1 MCSNRNDGD
10 EASSEL
16 ELSSLS
22 SSDSFEPRAFEGPP
36 SEIKSLEPEGSV
48 QASPSIDSKDF
59 HRVKSNGTLRKQDSN
74 AIEQIM
80 THNATEGRSETVESL
95 KKNGLNLQKKAI
107 PDINNPAA
115 NYKNCAFPEEYQ
127 METDTGLVKAQ
138 TLHGLNRLESRT
150 SGRSGA
156 SQKKSIRTANSTTNS
171 DLASAN
177 NTINGLDGEKL
188 RRAVEKNQKKIDKY
202 QKHKSS
208 GGLRRFLGKIF
219 D

>member
-1 MCSNRNDGD
+1 MCSNRNDED

-36 SEIKSLEPEGSV
+36 SEFKSIASESSAQP
-48 QASPSIDSKDF
+48 SPSIDTKDF
-59 HRVKSNGTLRKQDSN
+59 HPVKSNGTLRKQDSN
-74 AIEQIM
+74 VIEQIM

-95 KKNGLNLQKKAI
+95 KKNGLDLKKKAI

-138 TLHGLNRLESRT
+138 TLHGLNRLESRN

-156 SQKKSIRTANSTTNS
+156 SQKKSIRTGNSTTNS
-171 DLASAN
+171 DSASAS

-188 RRAVEKNQKKIDKY
+188 RKAVEKNQKKIDKY
-202 QKHKSS
+202 QRHKAS
-208 GGLRRFLGKIF
+208 GGLRKFIGKIF